1 MSYPC
6 QKLSARWVV
15 YKVNHW
21 ERLHTSGDVGYHEN
35 QVDAGEV
42 GTEEATRGGRVNG
55 RLIKFFHKKS
65 TYVPCSKPQTKTLEG
80 K

>member
-35 QVDAGEV
+35 HVDAGEV
-42 GTEEATRGGRVNG
+42 GTKEATGGG
-55 RLIKFFHKKS
+55 
-65 TYVPCSKPQTKTLEG
+65 G
-80 K
+80 